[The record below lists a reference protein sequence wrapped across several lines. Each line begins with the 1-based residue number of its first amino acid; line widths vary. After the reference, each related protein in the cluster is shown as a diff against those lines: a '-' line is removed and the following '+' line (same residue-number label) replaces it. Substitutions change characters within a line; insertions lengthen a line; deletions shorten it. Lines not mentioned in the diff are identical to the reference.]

1 MKRLLIV
8 LCAASALVVTGAAV
22 ALAGGATRGGTVH
35 VYGVNNGGA
44 TDNLIITGAF
54 AASGVSRMVG
64 AHTSMVGT
72 DTSMVGTDIQQVT
85 TSTGTF
91 KVNTSKLNNAPGT
104 GGLNQDSC
112 SGAFMVSEPVTLF
125 DGTGAYEGI
134 TGTLKIKE
142 TFAAILPQTTSGKCR
157 DDANPTSDVAF
168 FQGEGTVSFK

>member
-1 MKRLLIV
+1 MKRLVIV

-35 VYGVNNGGA
+35 VYGVNNGGE

-54 AASGVSRMVG
+54 AAGGVSRMVG
-64 AHTSMVGT
+64 AST
-72 DTSMVGTDIQQVT
+72 QQVT

-91 KVNTSKLNNAPGT
+91 KVNTSKLDNAPGT
-104 GGLNQDSC
+104 GGVNQDSC

-134 TGTLKIKE
+134 TGTIKINE
-142 TFAAILPQTTSGKCR
+142 TFAAILPKTPSGKCR
-157 DDANPTSDVAF
+157 NDANPTSDVAF
-168 FQGEGTVSFK
+168 FQGQGTVSFN

>member
-8 LCAASALVVTGAAV
+8 LCASSALVVTGAAV

-35 VYGVNNGGA
+35 VYGVNNGGE

-54 AASGVSRMVG
+54 AGSGVSRMVG
-64 AHTSMVGT
+64 TNT
-72 DTSMVGTDIQQVT
+72 QQVT

-91 KVNTSKLNNAPGT
+91 KVNTSKLNNSPGT

-112 SGAFMVSEPVTLF
+112 SGAFMVSEPVTVF

-134 TGTLKIKE
+134 TGTIKIKE
-142 TFAAILPQTTSGKCR
+142 TFAAILPQTPSGKCR
-157 DDANPTSDVAF
+157 NDANPTSDVAF